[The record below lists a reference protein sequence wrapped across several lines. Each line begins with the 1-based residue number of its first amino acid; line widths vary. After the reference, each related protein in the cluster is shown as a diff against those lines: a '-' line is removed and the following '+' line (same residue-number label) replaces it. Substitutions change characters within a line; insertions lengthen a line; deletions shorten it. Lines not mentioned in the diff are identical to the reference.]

1 MMMVTAAM
9 AREMAN
15 RAKPADT
22 SIEIAM
28 NKIIERAK
36 LGYFGAKIL
45 VPSEHVDEVI
55 SRLSDIGFIVLID
68 EQRVYHTDLQ
78 VDWSIK
84 A

>member
-1 MMMVTAAM
+1 MTITATM

-22 SIEIAM
+22 SFEIAM
-28 NKIIERAK
+28 NKIMERAK
-36 LGYFGAKIL
+36 LGYFGASVL
-45 VPSEHVDEVI
+45 VPNEHVDEVI
-55 SRLSDIGFIVLID
+55 SRLSNVGFIVLID

-78 VDWSIK
+78 IDWSTK